1 MTCQKNLTWSFSY
14 PNRLA
19 KAVTEQP
26 TAAAFLD
33 EVTFERVFKAHYAGL
48 HAYAHVMLKDTESAE
63 ESVQTVFLNLWEKRY
78 NLQINISLKA
88 YLYKAV
94 YHQSLNQMKHR
105 KVRQRYEEAS
115 LKASQEASQ
124 RIEGEEIEL
133 QDRIR
138 ATLEA
143 LPEKCRMVFQL
154 SRFEELKYTEIA
166 ERMGISLKTVEAHM
180 SKALKTLRTD
190 LAEFL
195 PLAILII
202 EILLHTWNL

>member
-1 MTCQKNLTWSFSY
+1 M
-14 PNRLA
+14 
-19 KAVTEQP
+19 TEQP
-26 TAAAFLD
+26 TAAALLD
-33 EVTFERVFKAHYAGL
+33 EATFERVFKAHYAAL

-63 ESVQTVFLNLWEKRY
+63 ESVQTVFLNLWEKRF

-94 YHQSLNQMKHR
+94 YHQSLNQLKHR

-124 RIEGEEIEL
+124 QIEGEEKEL

-138 ATLEA
+138 ATLDA

-202 EILLHTWNL
+202 EILLRTWNL